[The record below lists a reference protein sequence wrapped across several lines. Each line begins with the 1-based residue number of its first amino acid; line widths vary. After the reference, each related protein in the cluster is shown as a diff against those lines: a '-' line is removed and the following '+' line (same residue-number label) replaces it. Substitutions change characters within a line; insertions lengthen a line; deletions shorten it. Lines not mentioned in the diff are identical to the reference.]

1 MDEEDLAPQRQKPKP
16 RDLTPVSVAEL
27 ENYIAQLEAEIARA
41 KAEIAAKRRQR
52 GGAEELFKR

>member
-27 ENYIAQLEAEIARA
+27 EAYISQLEAEIARA
-41 KAEIAAKRRQR
+41 CAEINAKRKQR
-52 GGAEELFKR
+52 GGAEQLFKR

>member
-16 RDLTPVSVAEL
+16 RDLNPASVAEL

-41 KAEIAAKRRQR
+41 KAEIAAKKRQR